1 MKEHFIGTNIRSV
14 QDFIT
19 DVKNKD
25 LVVLFLDFRKA
36 FDSVNHLFL
45 ITLLANIGLPAE
57 FILWVLILYSNL
69 QSMVRYKNW
78 LTDAFPLKR
87 GVRQGCPLS
96 YHLFNL
102 VGQVLIYSLRNH
114 GYFEWWTFVGDP
126 CSLYADDT
134 VIFLRDLS
142 QLSAVI
148 EHIIWVGSFTGLHL
162 DLDKILAFNSQTI
175 GERIV
180 AGVSVQNMPVKY
192 LGAFLGLGDLM

>member
-1 MKEHFIGTNIRSV
+1 M
-14 QDFIT
+14 
-19 DVKNKD
+19 
-25 LVVLFLDFRKA
+25 VLFLDFRKA

-57 FILWVLILYSNL
+57 FILWVSILYGNS
-69 QSMVRYKNW
+69 QSIVRYKNW
-78 LTDAFPLKR
+78 LTAAFPLKR

-96 YHLFNL
+96 CHLFNL
-102 VGQVLIYSLRNH
+102 VGQVLIYLLQDN

-126 CSLYADDT
+126 CSLYTA
-134 VIFLRDLS
+134 IFLRDLS